1 MEGKEASVGES
12 RDRVERVRTCRL
24 GCLRGFRFG
33 VASVCGGK
41 SGAVVVVVDIRVVG
55 PGSGGLE

>member
-1 MEGKEASVGES
+1 MEGKEARVGES

-24 GCLRGFRFG
+24 VFARLGFG
-33 VASVCGGK
+33 VASVCGGM
-41 SGAVVVVVDIRVVG
+41 SGAVVEVVDMRVVG